1 MLHAVSLRMCE
12 QLCVEK
18 GASAESY
25 GSHIGKWHKLF
36 DK

>member
-1 MLHAVSLRMCE
+1 MCE

-18 GASAESY
+18 GASAESH
-25 GSHIGKWHKLF
+25 GSHIGKWRKKF